1 MEVGQHELAERLLSE
16 DLVVPDLREGERIL
30 GETWWELQARKE
42 ARALRCAVTDE
53 IRARVRDVA
62 PPPPLDF
69 RQAD

>member
-1 MEVGQHELAERLLSE
+1 MEVGQHEFAEMLLSE
-16 DLVVPDLREGERIL
+16 DLVVSDLREGERIL

-62 PPPPLDF
+62 PPPHLDF